1 MNSDGTT
8 APPDLLPCDPQGGMV
23 LAGGCRDAVAT
34 VRRAQ
39 ELLRDAQSALEEA
52 SRVVGQEQTGGSLD
66 GVQARLAV
74 VESERQ
80 VLSDRLKELERQV
93 GRMMTL
99 YVATYQL
106 HATLDPVEVQATI
119 AEITI
124 NLIGAEQFVLILRD
138 EDDKGY
144 QVRLN
149 EGDAAVPWARSLHY
163 KGGDP
168 LIDAALTDGGLRF
181 GPMQGSPVLAVV
193 PLRVQDVSIG
203 ALAILKLLSQK
214 PALVKED
221 RDLLDLLG
229 AHAASAIFAS
239 RMYTKTARKLRT
251 LEGLMKLVNQ
261 G

>member
-1 MNSDGTT
+1 MNHEETT
-8 APPDLLPCDPQGGMV
+8 AQSDLLPCDPLGAMAH
-23 LAGGCRDAVAT
+23 AGGSREALAT
-34 VRRAQ
+34 LRRAQ
-39 ELLRDAQSALEEA
+39 ELVRDAQAAIEEA
-52 SRVVGQEQTGGSLD
+52 SRVVGQGDAGGNASD
-66 GVQARLAV
+66 MEARLAA

-80 VLSDRLKELERQV
+80 ELSCRLSEVEHQV

-106 HATLDPVEVQATI
+106 HSTLDPVEVQSTI
-119 AEITI
+119 AEIAL

-138 EDDKGY
+138 DEDRGY

-149 EGDAAVPWARSLHY
+149 QGDANVRWARSPRY
-163 KGGDP
+163 EGGDP
-168 LIDAALTDGGLRF
+168 LVDSALTDGGIRF
-181 GPMQGSPVLAVV
+181 GPHPDSPVLAVV

-203 ALAILKLLSQK
+203 ALAIFKLLSHK

-221 RDLLDLLG
+221 HDLLDLLG

-239 RMYTKTARKLRT
+239 RTYTKTARKLRT
-251 LEGLMKLVNQ
+251 LEGLIKLVNQ